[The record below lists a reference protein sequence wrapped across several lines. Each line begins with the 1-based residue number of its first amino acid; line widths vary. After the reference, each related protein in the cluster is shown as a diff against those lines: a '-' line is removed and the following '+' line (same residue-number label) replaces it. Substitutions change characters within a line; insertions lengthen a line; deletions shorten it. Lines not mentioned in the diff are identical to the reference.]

1 MEQREFAGLTEA
13 IVVRFLPRIPARY
26 VRGFEQEIRA
36 GEYSLAVENLVL
48 TLVND
53 QIPVTPPEQEDLRRL
68 LEHLHQPLDALDG
81 LTLTP
86 SA

>member
-36 GEYSLAVENLVL
+36 GEYNLAVENLVL

-53 QIPVTPPEQEDLRRL
+53 QIPVTPPSRRISAGCWSTCTS
-68 LEHLHQPLDALDG
+68 PS
-81 LTLTP
+81 TP
-86 SA
+86 STDSP